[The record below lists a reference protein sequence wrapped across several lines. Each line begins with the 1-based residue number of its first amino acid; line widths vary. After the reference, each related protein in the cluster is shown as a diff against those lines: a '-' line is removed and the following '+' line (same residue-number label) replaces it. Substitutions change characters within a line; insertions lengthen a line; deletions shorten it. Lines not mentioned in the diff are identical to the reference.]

1 MTLQIDDWVF
11 DIDAEKTKAHSSFAL
26 SSHCTCGYCENYYRA
41 VDREYPNL
49 RGFLDRF
56 FVEIEGPSEM
66 YPFEPTLCLLGYKVM
81 GRIVRVGNGPMMV
94 DGVPVM
100 GEILDETTFKL
111 EVGEMEVPW
120 LLEEDMD
127 EVVSPAN
134 EPEYL
139 EKMYRIMLQ
148 RNGGNI
154 FYTS

>member
-1 MTLQIDDWVF
+1 MTLQIGDWIF
-11 DIDAEKTKAHSSFAL
+11 DIDPEKTKAHSSLAL
-26 SSHCTCGYCENYYRA
+26 SSHCTCGYCENFYRV

-49 RGFLDRF
+49 RTFLDRF

-81 GRIVRVGNGPMMV
+81 GRIVHVGNGPMMV

-100 GEILDETTFKL
+100 GEILDDTMFKL
-111 EVGEMEVPW
+111 DVGEMELPW
-120 LLEEDMD
+120 VLEEDMD

-139 EKMYRIMLQ
+139 EKMYRIMIR
-148 RNGGNI
+148 RNNGNL
-154 FYTS
+154 FYAS